1 MSVSRL
7 LLWRAAD
14 KAASTADDANAATA
28 AGAAAA
34 AADLDVKF
42 FLQPNDT
49 KRMEREKKLKPNLL
63 VIKSG

>member
-1 MSVSRL
+1 MVSVSRL

-34 AADLDVKF
+34 ADLDVKF

-49 KRMEREKKLKPNLL
+49 KRMERKKLKPNLL

>member
-34 AADLDVKF
+34 AAADLDVKIF
-42 FLQPNDT
+42 CNQMT
-49 KRMEREKKLKPNLL
+49 RKEWREKKTEAKFVGN
-63 VIKSG
+63 

>member
-34 AADLDVKF
+34 AAAADLDVKF
-42 FLQPNDT
+42 FCNQMT
-49 KRMEREKKLKPNLL
+49 RKEWREKKTEAKFVGN
-63 VIKSG
+63 

>member
-1 MSVSRL
+1 MVSVSRL

-34 AADLDVKF
+34 AAADLDVKF

-49 KRMEREKKLKPNLL
+49 KRMEREKN
-63 VIKSG
+63 

>member
-34 AADLDVKF
+34 AAADLDVKF
-42 FLQPNDT
+42 FCNQMT
-49 KRMEREKKLKPNLL
+49 RKEWREKKTEAKFVGN
-63 VIKSG
+63 

>member
-42 FLQPNDT
+42 FCNQMT
-49 KRMEREKKLKPNLL
+49 RKEWREKKTEAKFVGN
-63 VIKSG
+63 